1 MKKLCIIICIAALLS
16 TQFIFANAADTFS
29 YDIIMNYTDNLLT
42 FKGKTTP
49 NDMLSIEVVPAN
61 ENLANLWSSIRNS
74 KKTKIS
80 EEVTVAYNADAVTF
94 ADFFEADS
102 KGEFSLT
109 ASITEYNE
117 YKVLIYSEKNDCIVE
132 KNFIFT
138 DKDSYKGVVDILNG
152 YIGSNDKSSFQRDL
166 KSINTAIGFSDS
178 DFSALNFD
186 DISDLIFDEL
196 VLTNS
201 DLSTNNSSDNEK
213 IYHTAGLIVALNS
226 GMLIE
231 GVSDKTVVSNAT
243 DSKFDSFVNR
253 IFVTNDSKN
262 MFASLMLN
270 KNIADFEDFSD
281 KAKEALILTA
291 VKYPDGTTNIQDL
304 FNEYGTSV
312 LGLSSVSTNSGV
324 YDKLAGNTY
333 NTINEL
339 VTAYNGFVATL
350 GNGGNIIV
358 NSGSGWGTGGG
369 GGGGSS
375 VGTSGVVGIPSS
387 IAGGST
393 GSAPM
398 LETLQ
403 MPFEDLNSVP
413 WAYSAISNLYT
424 KKIINGVSENKFMP
438 DKNVKREEFVKMLIS
453 ATELPVSDVGN
464 EFSDV
469 EKGSWYE
476 AYIKTAHTN
485 KLVSGMPDNTFGVGA
500 NISRQDMAVMVM
512 NAMIKCGY
520 TPKGATL
527 TFEDAGQV
535 SDYAKTAVA
544 ELAGLGIV
552 TGVDSVT
559 FNPTGVATRAQ
570 AAVIINRALSY
581 LD

>member
-42 FKGKTTP
+42 FKGKTAP

-102 KGEFSLT
+102 KGDFSLT
-109 ASITEYNE
+109 ASISEYNE
-117 YKVLIYSEKNDCIVE
+117 YKVLIYSELNDRVVE

-138 DKDSYKGVVDILNG
+138 DKDSYKGVIDLLNT
-152 YIGSNDKSSFQRDL
+152 YIPNDKSSFQRDI
-166 KSINTAIGFSDS
+166 KTINSAIGFSDS
-178 DFSALNFD
+178 GFSSLNFD
-186 DISDLIFDEL
+186 DISGLIFDEL
-196 VLTNS
+196 ANTNS
-201 DLSTNNSSDNEK
+201 GLSGSNSSDNEK
-213 IYHTAGLIVALNS
+213 IYQTAGLIVALNS
-226 GMLIE
+226 GMSIE

-243 DSKFDSFVNR
+243 DAKFDTFVNR
-253 IFVTNDSKN
+253 IFVTNESKN
-262 MFASLMLN
+262 MFASLMSN
-270 KNIADFEDFSD
+270 KSIADFKDFSD
-281 KAKEALILTA
+281 KAKEALILT
-291 VKYPDGTTNIQDL
+291 VVRYPDGTTNIQDL
-304 FNEYGTSV
+304 FKEYGTSV
-312 LGLSSVSTNSGV
+312 LGLSYVSTNSGV

-369 GGGGSS
+369 GGSS

-387 IAGGST
+387 IAGGSA
-393 GSAPM
+393 GSASM